1 MPWSLTEFE
10 KICDTKLAG
19 SKVDTIHFEDVKLNP
34 DTIIS
39 SMFKTMLDRVD
50 PEQGLRKYHFSIVP
64 DYRDFQM
71 PSEEEDETGRFMTL
85 INNLEEFTAQFCAD
99 VDDIARKSI
108 VEFICAVIKIA
119 SRTLIQIRLRYISR
133 NAEENQ

>member
-19 SKVDTIHFEDVKLNP
+19 SKVNTIHFEDVKLNP

-50 PEQGLRKYHFSIVP
+50 PE
-64 DYRDFQM
+64 
-71 PSEEEDETGRFMTL
+71 
-85 INNLEEFTAQFCAD
+85 
-99 VDDIARKSI
+99 
-108 VEFICAVIKIA
+108 
-119 SRTLIQIRLRYISR
+119 
-133 NAEENQ
+133 